1 MSKSQKDLGTDSTTN
16 TGFFRA
22 NMLFGKF
29 TATPTVGRYR
39 RLSEWAQNDWEQ
51 PAYDAG
57 TLEPVPRHTGG
68 LLPYAQVNTLASKVL
83 LFS

>member
-39 RLSEWAQNDWEQ
+39 RLSEWAQND
-51 PAYDAG
+51 
-57 TLEPVPRHTGG
+57 
-68 LLPYAQVNTLASKVL
+68 
-83 LFS
+83 